1 MRMKLFLAAAVAA
14 LAGVVAATAG
24 AAGGGVAYAFLGKLS
39 AAPSGGHVSISV
51 ESGNR
56 PALRALLGSSVAQ
69 TFSYGD
75 RTEFLQWTNGVPKVV
90 QADDLKAGD
99 YVRVNVRAPR
109 GSSLDT
115 IESAGAGLLGTV
127 EGTAVGLIGS
137 QGPGLN
143 RPDEPD
149 YLCRG
154 TVASVGSSSV
164 SVDVRGGNRRAL
176 RLLLGSSRTQTFT
189 VGDSTIFLRWQG
201 KVPTVTQLA
210 DLKAGDKV
218 AIHVRAGAGST
229 LGQVEGTP
237 AARVAEHEPASQS

>member
-1 MRMKLFLAAAVAA
+1 MRMKLFLAAATAA

-24 AAGGGVAYAFLGKLS
+24 AAGGGIAYSFLGKLS

-51 ESGNR
+51 EGGNR

-69 TFSYGD
+69 TFAYGD
-75 RTEFLQWTNGVPKVV
+75 KTEFLQWTNGVPKVV

-115 IESAGAGLLGTV
+115 IES
-127 EGTAVGLIGS
+127 TAAGLIGDRGT
-137 QGPGLN
+137 QLN
-143 RPDEPD
+143 RPDNPD
-149 YLCRG
+149 YLFRG
-154 TVASVGSSSV
+154 TVASVGSSV

-176 RLLLGSSRTQTFT
+176 RLLLGSSRTQTFA
-189 VGDSTIFLRWQG
+189 VGDSTIFLHWQG

-218 AIHVRAGAGST
+218 AIHVRAQAGST
-229 LGQVEGTP
+229 LGQVESTP

>member
-51 ESGNR
+51 EGGNR

-99 YVRVNVRAPR
+99 YIRVNVRAPR

-115 IESAGAGLLGTV
+115 IES
-127 EGTAVGLIGS
+127 TAAGLIGDRGT
-137 QGPGLN
+137 QLN
-143 RPDEPD
+143 RPDNPD
-149 YLCRG
+149 YLFRG
-154 TVASVGSSSV
+154 TVASVGSSV

-176 RLLLGSSRTQTFT
+176 RLLLGSSRTQTFA
-189 VGDSTIFLRWQG
+189 VGDSTIFLHWQG

-218 AIHVRAGAGST
+218 AIHVRAQAGST
-229 LGQVEGTP
+229 LGQVESTP

>member
-1 MRMKLFLAAAVAA
+1 MRMKLFLAVATAA

-24 AAGGGVAYAFLGKLS
+24 AAGGGIAYSFLGKLS

-51 ESGNR
+51 EGGNR

-69 TFSYGD
+69 TFAYGD
-75 RTEFLQWTNGVPKVV
+75 KTEFLQWTNGVPKVV

-115 IESAGAGLLGTV
+115 IES
-127 EGTAVGLIGS
+127 TAAGLIGDRGT
-137 QGPGLN
+137 QLN
-143 RPDEPD
+143 RPDNPD
-149 YLCRG
+149 YLFRG
-154 TVASVGSSSV
+154 TVASVGSSV

-176 RLLLGSSRTQTFT
+176 RLLLGSSRTQTFA
-189 VGDSTIFLRWQG
+189 VGDSTIFLHWQG

-229 LGQVEGTP
+229 LGQVEATP

>member
-1 MRMKLFLAAAVAA
+1 MRMKLFLGAATAA

-24 AAGGGVAYAFLGKLS
+24 AAGGGVAYSFLGKLS

-51 ESGNR
+51 EGGNR

-69 TFSYGD
+69 TFAYGD
-75 RTEFLQWTNGVPKVV
+75 KTEFLQWTNGVPKVV

-99 YVRVNVRAPR
+99 YIRVNVRAPR

-115 IESAGAGLLGTV
+115 VES
-127 EGTAVGLIGS
+127 TAAGLIGDRGT
-137 QGPGLN
+137 QLN
-143 RPDEPD
+143 RPDNPD
-149 YLCRG
+149 YLFRG
-154 TVASVGSSSV
+154 TVASVGSSV

-176 RLLLGSSRTQTFT
+176 RLLLGSSRTQTFA
-189 VGDSTIFLRWQG
+189 VGDSTIFLHWQG

-218 AIHVRAGAGST
+218 AIHVRAQAGST
-229 LGQVEGTP
+229 LGQVESTP

>member
-1 MRMKLFLAAAVAA
+1 MRMKLFLAAAAAA

-51 ESGNR
+51 EGGNR

-90 QADDLKAGD
+90 QAADLKAGD

-115 IESAGAGLLGTV
+115 IEST
-127 EGTAVGLIGS
+127 TAGLIGDHGT
-137 QGPGLN
+137 QLN
-143 RPDEPD
+143 RPDKPD
-149 YLCRG
+149 YLFRG
-154 TVASVGSSSV
+154 TVASVGSTSV

-229 LGQVEGTP
+229 LGQVEATP